1 MCWLRIEANLT
12 AYPGRHPRSFDEHR
26 KRGLIP
32 DADRTE
38 YQARPGVCLI
48 VTYTRENVRMNKVL
62 AFLLPLALAAC
73 ASMSPGASS
82 MKINLTGTEEVPPLS
97 VPGSGSGTITIGAD
111 GSVAG
116 SVTTTG
122 VEGTMAHIHMGAR
135 GTNGP
140 VIVPLT
146 KSGDTYSVPAG
157 AKLNEAQMQAFKAG
171 NLYVNVHTN
180 RNKGGEVRA
189 QLQP

>member
-1 MCWLRIEANLT
+1 M
-12 AYPGRHPRSFDEHR
+12 
-26 KRGLIP
+26 KRLL
-32 DADRTE
+32 
-38 YQARPGVCLI
+38 V
-48 VTYTRENVRMNKVL
+48 VL
-62 AFLLPLALAAC
+62 SSLALAAC
-73 ASMSPGASS
+73 AGMMSGNTV
-82 MKINLTGTEEVPPLS
+82 NLSLSGTQEVPPLS
-97 VPGSGSGTITIGAD
+97 VPGSGSGSFTIGED

-135 GTNGP
+135 GANGP

-146 KSGDTYSVPAG
+146 KNGHTYSAPAG
-157 AKLNEAQMQAFKAG
+157 AKLTDAQMQAFKAG
-171 NLYVNVHTN
+171 NLYVNVHTD